1 MGWSSS
7 TNDQPGM
14 ADEAQSAP
22 LRFPRDIRRVKM
34 STGAFGFVLAICGV
48 ILGPILFGWA
58 LGMAYTGG
66 TRAEQMLEI
75 TAAALIAYTLFGMTL
90 FREMWKDAERDRV
103 DRAFR
108 AETRDEIASLK
119 KDMAH
124 VMDQLRAR
132 GMLGGARP
140 APDT

>member
-1 MGWSSS
+1 MDGGAGGGRGAASAVNPLIQPGQYGAMGWSSS
-7 TNDQPGM
+7 TDDQPGM

-66 TRAEQMLEI
+66 
-75 TAAALIAYTLFGMTL
+75 
-90 FREMWKDAERDRV
+90 
-103 DRAFR
+103 
-108 AETRDEIASLK
+108 
-119 KDMAH
+119 
-124 VMDQLRAR
+124 R
-132 GMLGGARP
+132 GPNRCSRSRP
-140 APDT
+140 LP